1 MTTSPAEMLRMLAS
15 GVRPDGASARAGNAP
30 VEGQAFAELLAGVR
44 AGKVTSG
51 REVTV
56 SGSAEISLT
65 PEQLQRLSVAAD
77 AAEARGVARLLAVVD
92 DKAVVL
98 DVASRTIEAQVAWPS
113 DALQTDIDAVVVVPQ
128 NGDGALERLFE
139 SAGNAASALTRGVMG
154 LPGLDTIRN
163 QSVVDLVSSLGP
175 AADAA

>member
-15 GVRPDGASARAGNAP
+15 GVRPDGALARGGSTP

-44 AGKVTSG
+44 SGKVTSG

-56 SGSAEISLT
+56 SGGADVSLT
-65 PEQLQRLSVAAD
+65 PDQMQRLSVAAD

-98 DVASRTIEAQVAWPS
+98 DVASRTIEAQVSWPS
-113 DALQTDIDAVVVVPQ
+113 DALQTDIDAVVVVP
-128 NGDGALERLFE
+128 GAGAGLERLFE
-139 SAGNAASALTRGVMG
+139 AAGSAAAGLARGVAG
-154 LPGLDTIRN
+154 LPGLDAIRN

-175 AADAA
+175 ASDAA